1 MDLEEQT
8 LHYYLK
14 VFSFI
19 LFIFLLISSFYIL
32 NIFNKN
38 LIIKNN
44 PLNISKG
51 EKLENF
57 LKKNIINIS
66 KLDIEIIKIYIKLD
80 NLINK
85 EFFHY
90 GEFLLNNDSSI
101 IDLINIISKPS
112 NVLKKITIVEGW
124 SQKKLNLELS
134 KFFKDYFPI
143 PYNDII
149 ADTYL
154 LQSNTSYN
162 LFLEKLKI
170 SKLNYFKKNKRN
182 KLLEKFTEKEIMII
196 GSLLEKEGLD
206 LEDKRIISSVIY
218 NRLKKKMKLQID
230 ATVIFSITNGDYE
243 LNRKLLLS
251 DLKVDHP
258 FNTYVYN
265 GLPPEPISY
274 VGKKTLDV
282 LFENYNTDFLFYFF
296 NNSLNRHIFS
306 NNFAE
311 HKKKLNE
318 FRNK

>member
-251 DLKVDHP
+251 DLKV
-258 FNTYVYN
+258 
-265 GLPPEPISY
+265 
-274 VGKKTLDV
+274 
-282 LFENYNTDFLFYFF
+282 
-296 NNSLNRHIFS
+296 
-306 NNFAE
+306 
-311 HKKKLNE
+311 
-318 FRNK
+318 